1 MESFDRWEDEETT
14 RSTLATQDVG
24 ALHCCILGV
33 LTTSLTAL
41 DTFTRVF
48 GHECVATSRTWPPDQ
63 RSRVSLPHVQ
73 GGMLS
78 LLELVLEP
86 SPLCC
91 RSLQDLTTGS
101 DRCFTGR
108 LACTPKQGSSS
119 SQVDL
124 FSCYDRT
131 ETRLIFDAREANHGL
146 FVGRLVCTERSWEL
160 SFDIYV
166 SVVKTRQRGP
176 SPPLQLG
183 PAQSLL
189 AAHILRLIF
198 FDNFCGR
205 GSRTEGCRGGAQG
218 YDGEVY
224 RRYGSMLWMMMVIF
238 FLCLSSLQMDPNGAR
253 IAAKTAASRARS
265 PQHGKQS
272 LSSVWTG
279 LAGCWNMQCHSSDFG
294 LDSWRFNASGEGN
307 GTGETLV
314 VGTRLNKND
323 HWAPQ
328 LRIGTQQTR
337 RPRRNGGGWCRALR
351 TLVVDSRRPCAVST
365 HCPQDLLSPFAV
377 VDHEAAINDA
387 STLQHG
393 WKRSTM
399 GPSKTSEDQT
409 G

>member
-1 MESFDRWEDEETT
+1 MASAAKLLNSASSWRLRRCPKRAEESAQLLMRRSLLLCSFQYFWEARQTITLRLNRLAVEPSPVTRFHSSLVTRVQYRGTPFVEAAVESFDLDGRMRKQT
-14 RSTLATQDVG
+14 RSTLATQVVG

-33 LTTSLTAL
+33 LSTSLTAL

-48 GHECVATSRTWPPDQ
+48 GHECEAAIEDLATRTSEAASQ
-63 RSRVSLPHVQ
+63 LPHVQ

-78 LLELVLEP
+78 LLDLVLEP

-91 RSLQDLTTGS
+91 RSLQDFTKGS
-101 DRCFTGR
+101 DRFFSRAAWHVLQNRVPPAHR
-108 LACTPKQGSSS
+108 LIP
-119 SQVDL
+119 
-124 FSCYDRT
+124 FSCHEKT

-146 FVGRLVCTERSWEL
+146 FVGRLVCTERSWVL

-189 AAHILRLIF
+189 AAHIPRVIF
-198 FDNFCGR
+198 FDNFCGC

-224 RRYGSMLWMMMVIF
+224 RRYGSMPWMVMMIF

-272 LSSVWTG
+272 LSSVWT
-279 LAGCWNMQCHSSDFG
+279 
-294 LDSWRFNASGEGN
+294 
-307 GTGETLV
+307 
-314 VGTRLNKND
+314 
-323 HWAPQ
+323 
-328 LRIGTQQTR
+328 
-337 RPRRNGGGWCRALR
+337 
-351 TLVVDSRRPCAVST
+351 VD
-365 HCPQDLLSPFAV
+365 
-377 VDHEAAINDA
+377 
-387 STLQHG
+387 
-393 WKRSTM
+393 
-399 GPSKTSEDQT
+399 
-409 G
+409 